1 MKFFVSDNTKT
12 NNKFGKWYY
21 WHDDK
26 CNVITKQDCIILYYG
41 YAIEES
47 LEDKVNNDW
56 DNVKDV
62 NGSYCCCKITKD
74 KVEVLTDYFDTSK
87 IFYNLKNGIEI
98 TNTFR
103 LLTLDKK
110 DIDLEETAR
119 RRKLPD
125 TYSKSGVFTGGNWLN
140 YHPLAMREHKFK
152 ERCPTTCKTVFK
164 TAFQLQSQ
172 HKLVVDTK
180 VKQIR
185 LHDIHRDIQSAL
197 QAESKFETI
206 RELQNYIVNQMKSH
220 AQTIKSQYKNV
231 ACTLSEGID
240 STLQNMFFPEAKQ
253 YSYHVVNPETVKL
266 AYKKELYDKLNF
278 KNVIIGE
285 FDNMRSQEYA
295 LKYAK
300 DPTAYYYDFL
310 PLYPMIKDA
319 DDKPDVLLVGSNAD
333 EMFMHRV
340 DYLASEVYEMMWQN
354 DPTTASAKTKEWL
367 DENSNCYSTRK
378 NIDDEQPYWAN
389 LFDKENESDA
399 YWHSCPN
406 HFIESLSYKAACGLY
421 SRHLS
426 HELELPVTS
435 LYQDRSIC
443 FEIMKLPLAKRIDVT
458 KDCSIQKAIL
468 KDTFNVD
475 FKTPYKDNA
484 SYNTY
489 PPVTKWY
496 NITIPYVLKDHLS
509 ENM

>member
-1 MKFFVSDNTKT
+1 
-12 NNKFGKWYY
+12 
-21 WHDDK
+21 
-26 CNVITKQDCIILYYG
+26 
-41 YAIEES
+41 
-47 LEDKVNNDW
+47 
-56 DNVKDV
+56 
-62 NGSYCCCKITKD
+62 
-74 KVEVLTDYFDTSK
+74 
-87 IFYNLKNGIEI
+87 
-98 TNTFR
+98 
-103 LLTLDKK
+103 
-110 DIDLEETAR
+110 
-119 RRKLPD
+119 
-125 TYSKSGVFTGGNWLN
+125 
-140 YHPLAMREHKFK
+140 
-152 ERCPTTCKTVFK
+152 
-164 TAFQLQSQ
+164 
-172 HKLVVDTK
+172 
-180 VKQIR
+180 
-185 LHDIHRDIQSAL
+185 
-197 QAESKFETI
+197 
-206 RELQNYIVNQMKSH
+206 
-220 AQTIKSQYKNV
+220 
-231 ACTLSEGID
+231 
-240 STLQNMFFPEAKQ
+240 
-253 YSYHVVNPETVKL
+253 
-266 AYKKELYDKLNF
+266 
-278 KNVIIGE
+278 
-285 FDNMRSQEYA
+285 
-295 LKYAK
+295 
-300 DPTAYYYDFL
+300 
-310 PLYPMIKDA
+310 MIKDT

-426 HELELPVTS
+426 HELELQVTS

-443 FEIMKLPLAKRIDVT
+443 FEIMKLPLMERIDVT

-468 KDTFNVD
+468 KDTFDVD

-496 NITIPYVLKDHLS
+496 SITIPYVLKDHLS